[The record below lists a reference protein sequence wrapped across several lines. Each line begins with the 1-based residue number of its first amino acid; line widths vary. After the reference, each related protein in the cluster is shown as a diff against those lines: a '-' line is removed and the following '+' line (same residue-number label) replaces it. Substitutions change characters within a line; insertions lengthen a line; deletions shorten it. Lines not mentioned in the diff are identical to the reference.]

1 MLCGWNRGRRLSVII
16 DHQCRIS
23 HGCGGMALR
32 GVFRPNR
39 TLRHRASFASFRRGC
54 GGGAGLHWRRYAPGF
69 LVCGSAR
76 PTVSPGGRMGR
87 GESTRTGGRGT
98 THNSQAGPTEPR
110 HMRAGL
116 CSLTFSV
123 LVVYF
128 GCCLVAADASLCVH
142 LSSVSVRQ
150 FSRVFVPESRASE
163 PISLQVDACVWY
175 PTITGGFLPKVLF
188 NCTGC

>member
-1 MLCGWNRGRRLSVII
+1 MG
-16 DHQCRIS
+16 
-23 HGCGGMALR
+23 
-32 GVFRPNR
+32 
-39 TLRHRASFASFRRGC
+39 RGC
-54 GGGAGLHWRRYAPGF
+54 TGDDTPRAFRG
-69 LVCGSAR
+69 VCGSAR

-87 GESTRTGGRGT
+87 GERREHNKGRGT
-98 THNSQAGPTEPR
+98 THNSQAGPPTRPSARSGPR

-123 LVVYF
+123 VVVYF
-128 GCCLVAADASLCVH
+128 GCCLVAADASLCIH

-175 PTITGGFLPKVLF
+175 PTITGGFLSKVLF

>member
-1 MLCGWNRGRRLSVII
+1 MWR
-16 DHQCRIS
+16 
-23 HGCGGMALR
+23 HGTLR
-32 GVFRPNR
+32 GVFRPSSR
-39 TLRHRASFASFRRGC
+39 TLRHRASFVRRGC
-54 GGGAGLHWRRYAPGF
+54 GGGGAGLHWRRYAPGSSAAPHGRPF
-69 LVCGSAR
+69 LLA
-76 PTVSPGGRMGR
+76 GGWEGER
-87 GESTRTGGRGT
+87 GESTTRTWGRGT
-98 THNSQAGPTEPR
+98 THNSQAGPPTRPSADASGHGQAR

-123 LVVYF
+123 VVVYF

-150 FSRVFVPESRASE
+150 FSRVFVPESRAS
-163 PISLQVDACVWY
+163 ISLQVDACVWY

>member
-1 MLCGWNRGRRLSVII
+1 MWWWW
-16 DHQCRIS
+16 
-23 HGCGGMALR
+23 GGVALA
-32 GVFRPNR
+32 
-39 TLRHRASFASFRRGC
+39 TI
-54 GGGAGLHWRRYAPGF
+54 PGSSAC
-69 LVCGSAR
+69 VCGSAR

-87 GESTRTGGRGT
+87 GERREHTDKGRGT
-98 THNSQAGPTEPR
+98 THNSQAGPPTRPSARSGPR

-123 LVVYF
+123 VVVYF
-128 GCCLVAADASLCVH
+128 GCCLVAADASLCIH

-150 FSRVFVPESRASE
+150 FSRVFVPESRAS
-163 PISLQVDACVWY
+163 ISLQVDACVWY